1 MDRALSTVEV
11 GRRGFGFKEL
21 IALRW
26 WIVSP
31 VGDWG
36 DDVSLGTDE
45 AAAKEDLHVTQPQ
58 CVILTLIVRLLELIF
73 TCQTIYNHCSLKLRL
88 SSHLP
93 IFKIAQTSTMT
104 SLKHKIEAVRYE
116 VCGSS
121 NLESSEEDLDLDGP
135 MIWRIVVFHFA
146 SSTPL
151 TICLSI
157 L

>member
-1 MDRALSTVEV
+1 MRNPDIDSQPAGIDIHMPNCLQ
-11 GRRGFGFKEL
+11 
-21 IALRW
+21 
-26 WIVSP
+26 
-31 VGDWG
+31 
-36 DDVSLGTDE
+36 SL
-45 AAAKEDLHVTQPQ
+45 
-58 CVILTLIVRLLELIF
+58 LLEASTFF
-73 TCQTIYNHCSLKLRL
+73 TSPH
-88 SSHLP
+88 
-93 IFKIAQTSTMT
+93 FKIAQTSTMT